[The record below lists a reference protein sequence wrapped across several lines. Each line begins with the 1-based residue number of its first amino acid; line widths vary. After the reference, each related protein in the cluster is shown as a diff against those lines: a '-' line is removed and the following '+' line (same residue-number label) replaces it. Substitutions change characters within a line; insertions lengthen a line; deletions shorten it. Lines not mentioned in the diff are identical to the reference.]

1 MELEDEVED
10 NMKEGDEVGS
20 VFVLTIKL
28 ASESDIQYLLQLP
41 VGSLTSDGNVVFES
55 LDKLMVLSFD
65 HLESCKLAG
74 RLDQVWHQIIT
85 H

>member
-28 ASESDIQYLLQLP
+28 ASESDI
-41 VGSLTSDGNVVFES
+41 
-55 LDKLMVLSFD
+55 
-65 HLESCKLAG
+65 
-74 RLDQVWHQIIT
+74 
-85 H
+85 